1 MEKRVSAPTSG
12 GSSPGHSSATATLP
26 RSPRNKS
33 KGTKPKSEPSERFTL
48 TRVFRSDKRGNK
60 TKRSKSRQPS
70 EVEIGSPME
79 AKKNW
84 AFGVDKE
91 GKLDLS
97 TVPPEFHEVVQTL
110 FENVKKPKF
119 VQDRI
124 DPDESESPGLSPEVV
139 RRAGP
144 RIEKGMEDQEI
155 LQQMKQLTNV
165 IPERNDNDPRHPLA
179 DLFDIVSYFSS
190 FYFILCLSPL
200 KQWTTCVING
210 FVLAIT

>member
-12 GSSPGHSSATATLP
+12 GSSPGHTSATATLP
-26 RSPRNKS
+26 RSPRSKS
-33 KGTKPKSEPSERFTL
+33 KGAKDPSEKFTL
-48 TRVFRSDKRGNK
+48 SRVFRSDKRGNK
-60 TKRSKSRQPS
+60 NKRSKSRQPS

-79 AKKNW
+79 AQKNW

-110 FENVKKPKF
+110 FENVSKPKF

-124 DPDESESPGLSPEVV
+124 DPDESESPEVV

-155 LQQMKQLTNV
+155 LQQMKLLTNV
-165 IPERNDNDPRHPLA
+165 IPERNENDRRHPLA
-179 DLFDIVSYFSS
+179 DLFDIVSNFSS
-190 FYFILCLSPL
+190 FYIYFMLVSLCLNNV
-200 KQWTTCVING
+200 TTCVING
-210 FVLAIT
+210 FVPPTFNV